1 MGKSGMK
8 SGPTKASK
16 TGSTAKTVMAP
27 SKSKSVGAPVKKAT
41 GAKTVKATSTH
52 NTAQG
57 SKMLRPGMT
66 TANATSAKT
75 VKPYVTMA
83 QQARND
89 KAAADAKARRGKVIT
104 PGEGFYMRQQRQR
117 NTPKKI

>member
-1 MGKSGMK
+1 MK
-8 SGPTKASK
+8 SGPTKLSK

-27 SKSKSVGAPVKKAT
+27 TSSKSKPVGAPVKKAS

-104 PGEGFYMRQQRQR
+104 PGEGFYMRQQSLR